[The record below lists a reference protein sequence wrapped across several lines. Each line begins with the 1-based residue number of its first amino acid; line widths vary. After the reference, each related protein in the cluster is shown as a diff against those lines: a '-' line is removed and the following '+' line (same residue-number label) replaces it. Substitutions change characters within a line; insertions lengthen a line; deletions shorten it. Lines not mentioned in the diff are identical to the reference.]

1 MYIYI
6 NDLPIFIL
14 FVLPLFFFVIDAVVA
29 HVIQFPVVIYAKKD
43 SFSLFYLSRIL
54 RFCSKSYYPSY
65 IEVFFLAFII
75 SLTWKD
81 ADWLIGL
88 LPHSVSSQLAPQ
100 NVFHMDFLG

>member
-29 HVIQFPVVIYAKKD
+29 LVIQFPVVIYAKKD

-54 RFCSKSYYPSY
+54 RFCSKSYYPGY

-75 SLTWKD
+75 SLT
-81 ADWLIGL
+81 
-88 LPHSVSSQLAPQ
+88 
-100 NVFHMDFLG
+100 